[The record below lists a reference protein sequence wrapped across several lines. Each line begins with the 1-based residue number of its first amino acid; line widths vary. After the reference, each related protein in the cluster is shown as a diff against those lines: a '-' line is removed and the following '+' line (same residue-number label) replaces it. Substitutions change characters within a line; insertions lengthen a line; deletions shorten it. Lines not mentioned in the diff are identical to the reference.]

1 LFKPLAATLAT
12 PKGQHS
18 NRDRKNNV
26 PEKNRVVNTRLARLQ
41 LFSKNFKSNVL
52 CVRKRL
58 FSCFEESALSSMEG
72 GESEAVKLLHS
83 PARQYL
89 PARGSNMAE
98 ESKSIN
104 ALTTARNKLVEERR
118 ALAVAMALG
127 YGRRR
132 TDNSQTNDMREAFIG
147 IQNTIEAIDRAIA
160 HEKLIA
166 SESPRSFVVP
176 TVETVPLGAS
186 RSGNGQ

>member
-1 LFKPLAATLAT
+1 
-12 PKGQHS
+12 
-18 NRDRKNNV
+18 
-26 PEKNRVVNTRLARLQ
+26 
-41 LFSKNFKSNVL
+41 
-52 CVRKRL
+52 
-58 FSCFEESALSSMEG
+58 
-72 GESEAVKLLHS
+72 
-83 PARQYL
+83 
-89 PARGSNMAE
+89 MAE
-98 ESKSIN
+98 ESKPIN
-104 ALTTARNKLVEERR
+104 ARTTARNKLVEERR

-166 SESPRSFVVP
+166 SGCPESFIVP
-176 TVETVPLGAS
+176 TLETVPSGAS

>member
-1 LFKPLAATLAT
+1 
-12 PKGQHS
+12 
-18 NRDRKNNV
+18 
-26 PEKNRVVNTRLARLQ
+26 
-41 LFSKNFKSNVL
+41 
-52 CVRKRL
+52 
-58 FSCFEESALSSMEG
+58 
-72 GESEAVKLLHS
+72 
-83 PARQYL
+83 
-89 PARGSNMAE
+89 MAE
-98 ESKSIN
+98 ESKPIN

-166 SESPRSFVVP
+166 NAPQESSLVP
-176 TVETVPLGAS
+176 SLETLPLS
-186 RSGNGQ
+186 PSPV